1 MDHSIPALRR
11 GVALLLIIL
20 ACGGAGT
27 FAQIQPPKV
36 LDQPA
41 TVISHLP
48 LDGAVVSGIH
58 LRQRSGKKYLY
69 LETSGKPGIM
79 VVNITKVKKPTV
91 VKDTDLPKDV
101 RAESLQM
108 IGNGLALAEASE
120 AQNAPAAPAVPRTI
134 NVLDVS
140 HPEHPRVI
148 QTFNGVTAMAVSFD
162 YNLLFFA
169 NNEGLWILKQQWAQP
184 PVYPCG
190 TSSAIIPN
198 PNCE

>member
-1 MDHSIPALRR
+1 MRHLIPATRC

-20 ACGGAGT
+20 AASARAT

-58 LRQRSGKKYLY
+58 LRQRGGKKYLY

-79 VVNITKVKKPTV
+79 VVNITKAKKPSV
-91 VKDTDLPKDV
+91 VKDVDLPKDV
-101 RAESLQM
+101 RADSLQM
-108 IGNGLALAEASE
+108 IGNGLALAEASNGE
-120 AQNAPAAPAVPRTI
+120 SPPPVPRTI

-148 QTFNGVTAMAVSFD
+148 QTFTGVTAMAVSFD